1 MSKILGI
8 DLGTGSIGVALRN
21 PEAGDNAIQQLEY
34 FSSDIYQAGVGK
46 DKSGEYSLAAERT
59 SHRQSRRLKETRRRR
74 LWATLQL
81 LIDKGLCPMSQS
93 SLEQWKTYNKSK
105 ELYRKYPVDDIAFEN
120 WVKLDFNQDG
130 SPDYS
135 SPYQLRKELATI
147 QFDFTSQLNLYKLGR
162 ALYHI
167 AQRRGFKSSKGETI
181 SSQETESKESVDLSE
196 KDISVEMQK
205 SETKLSQDITNYMIE
220 HGCHT
225 VGEAYALLEDEGIR
239 IRNSRYVAVRK
250 QFEEEIRY
258 IFEFQKGLSID
269 SELYIRLTS
278 KKKNI
283 GTIFYKKPLRSQKW
297 LVGKCTLEKNKTRCP
312 ISHPEYEKFRAYC
325 FLNNIKYR
333 KEPQSEW
340 EPLTL
345 EIKQALFDTLFSK
358 RVKSDFPF
366 KEIREKVQVLLHL
379 SLNGDCEKEYRTIN
393 YKDKQSVPGCP
404 VIARIR
410 NLLGDDWE
418 RFSMEGKKQ
427 RTSHSKNSIHIHTVK
442 YSALDLWHICYEAD
456 DPEFLTEFAYQQLG
470 WDDEQ
475 TKKFIRLWST
485 QAQGYAMLSLKAI
498 RNINKMLLLGLKYSD
513 AVLLAKIPDLIE
525 ISNAEMLQLIN
536 DYENIIKNSVENDKV
551 IHCIVNSLI
560 ATYKSLEIRDQ
571 YAFHNYEYQLQDSD
585 YRDIREQIIRTIGN
599 KTWSLKD
606 TTEQELIYNQIC
618 TKYQVFF
625 HSHKRDFYKLP
636 HLADALTSY
645 LTKQYPSVD
654 EKQWKKLYHPSQVS
668 LYHVEKTDG
677 DKGDLRL
684 GSPSIGSMR
693 NPVAR
698 RTLNILRKKINAMLD
713 AGLIDIEDTRIVVET
728 TRQFND
734 ANMRWAIE
742 TYQRER
748 ENENKAI
755 REILQE
761 LYPTREINDSDV
773 DSARYTFEQPVEV
786 NHQTGPEETVE
797 SLNKYKESKNRTFGI
812 DVTKYRLWK
821 EQKCLCLYTGKMIS
835 LTQLFKENCVDI
847 EHTIPR
853 SRSFDSSDKNLT
865 ICDSHYNRSVKKN
878 LIPTQLPNYDK
889 DVIIDGIEY
898 TAIKPRLQAWIK
910 RVEQLKGNVDFWQ
923 TQSKRAIEKG
933 RKDYCIRQRHLWQME
948 LDYWKAKV
956 DRFTMTEVKEGFRNS
971 QLIDTGIIT
980 KYATLYLKSIFN
992 NVDVQKGSATAEF
1005 RKMLGIQS
1013 IDEKKDRS
1021 LHSHHAIDATV
1032 LTLIPVAAKRQRMLK
1047 LFYDIEE
1054 AERLGHDYQ
1063 YLSRKLSQEIVEC
1076 SFGENV
1082 SLIPQFIEE
1091 HIIIKHHST
1100 DRTFSSIKTKPSVNK
1115 FISGGDSVRGRLH
1128 KETFYGA
1135 IQLPCESGNGIDRVF
1150 VTSNGKF
1157 VYPEKESITIVTKVD
1172 VKSFSSEK
1180 DFETII
1186 DFYVRQSICKTI
1198 KKRMSEGLTF
1208 KEAINQP
1215 IWMLDK
1221 DGKEIKVSKT
1231 GKTLCPIRH
1240 VRCKVKAGR
1249 GYMTR
1254 EKSLEIRQHIQ
1265 ISTQKNINISD
1276 KSYKQKVYAQND
1288 TNYLYLLYEG
1298 IKKGHVDRKSRI
1310 ISLWEATIL
1319 HGNNN
1324 ETYIDNLIRDTLD
1337 YSHIVEKDIEYK
1349 LSAIIRVGDYVLLW
1363 NESPDELK
1371 ELDKAQISQRL
1382 YVVVKFN
1389 TTGADLL
1396 YIKKHMSANI
1406 DPDMSLV
1413 ANKVNCLIE
1422 HRDFEID
1429 TLGNII
1435 YKD

>member
-8 DLGTGSIGVALRN
+8 DLGTGSIGLALRN
-21 PEAGDNAIQQLEY
+21 PEAGDNIIEQLEY

-46 DKSGEYSLAAERT
+46 DRTGEFSLAAERT

-81 LIDKGLCPMSQS
+81 LIDHHLCPMSQS
-93 SLEQWKTYNKSK
+93 SLDQWKTYDKSK
-105 ELYRKYPVDDIAFEN
+105 GLYRIYPVNDIAFDS
-120 WVKLDFNQDG
+120 WIKMDFDSDG
-130 SPDYS
+130 VPDYS
-135 SPYQLRKELATI
+135 SPYQLRKELVTI
-147 QFDFTSQLNLYKLGR
+147 QFDFTNQTNLYKLGR

-181 SSQETESKESVDLSE
+181 SSQETESKESVDFSD
-196 KDISVEMQK
+196 KDISAEMQK
-205 SETKLSQDITNYMIE
+205 SETKMSQEIANYMNE
-220 HGCHT
+220 HGIHT
-225 VGEAYALLEDEGIR
+225 VGEAFALLEDEGIR

-250 QFEEEIRY
+250 QLEEEIKY

-269 SELYIRLTS
+269 SDLYTRLTS

-312 ISHPEYEKFRAYC
+312 ISHPEYEKFRAFC

-333 KEPQSEW
+333 KDSLSEW
-340 EPLTL
+340 ESLPL
-345 EIKQALFDTLFSK
+345 EVKQVLFETLFSK
-358 RVKSDFPF
+358 RVKADFPF
-366 KEIREKVQVLLHL
+366 KEIREKVQTILHV

-393 YKDKQSVPGCP
+393 YKDRQSVPGCP
-404 VIARIR
+404 VIARMR

-418 RFSMEGKKQ
+418 TFQMEGKKQ
-427 RTSHSKNSIHIHTVK
+427 RTSHSKNNISVHSVK
-442 YSALDLWHICYEAD
+442 YSALDLWHICYETD
-456 DPEFLTEFAYQQLG
+456 DPEYLTEFAHQQLE
-470 WDDEQ
+470 WNDEQ

-498 RNINKMLLLGLKYSD
+498 RNINQMLGAGMKYSD
-513 AVLLAKIPDLIE
+513 AVLLAKIPDIVQLSE
-525 ISNAEMLQLIN
+525 TELQQLLY
-536 DYENIIKNSVENDKV
+536 DYELKVKKSIGNEKV
-551 IHCIVNSLI
+551 ICSIVNSLI
-560 ATYKSLEIRDQ
+560 AQYKSLDTKSKF
-571 YAFHNYEYQLQDSD
+571 AFHDFEYQLQDSD
-585 YRDIREQIIRTIGN
+585 YKDIQKQIYSTIGN
-599 KTWSLKD
+599 KTWDLMNTVEKES
-606 TTEQELIYNQIC
+606 IYQQVC
-618 TKYQVFF
+618 HKYQAFF
-625 HSHKRDFYKLP
+625 HDFKREFYRLP
-636 HLADALTSY
+636 HLADTLKDY
-645 LTKQYPSVD
+645 LTKRFPAIETS
-654 EKQWKKLYHPSQVS
+654 QWEKLYHPSLIS
-668 LYHVEKTDG
+668 LYNVERTGTDN
-677 DKGDLRL
+677 DELRL
-684 GSPSIGSMR
+684 GSPSIGAMR

-713 AGLIDIEDTRIVVET
+713 AGLIDIDDTRIVIET

-742 TYQRER
+742 AYQRER

-755 REILQE
+755 RELLQE
-761 LYPTREINDSDV
+761 LYPNRDINDSDV
-773 DSARYTFEQPVEV
+773 DSARYTIEQPMKADGRK
-786 NHQTGPEETVE
+786 NSEEQFE
-797 SLNKYKESKNRTFGI
+797 SLNKYKENKNRTYGI

-821 EQKCLCLYTGKMIS
+821 EQKCLCIYTGKMIS
-835 LTQLFKENCVDI
+835 ITQLFNENSFDI

-853 SRSFDSSDKNLT
+853 SISFDCSDKNLT
-865 ICDSHYNRSVKKN
+865 ICDSYYNRSIKKN
-878 LIPTQLPNYDK
+878 LIPTQLPNYEK
-889 DVIIDGIEY
+889 NAVINGVEY
-898 TAIKPRLQAWIK
+898 TAIKPRLRPWIK
-910 RVEQLKGNVDFWQ
+910 RVEQLKDNVEFWKA
-923 TQSKRAIEKG
+923 QSRRAMEKG
-933 RKDYCIRQRHLWQME
+933 RKDYCIRQKHLWQME

-956 DRFTMTEVKEGFRNS
+956 ERFTMTEVKEGFRNS
-971 QLIDTGIIT
+971 QLVDTGIIT

-992 NVDVQKGSATAEF
+992 NVDVQKGTATAEF

-1054 AERLGHDYQ
+1054 AERLGHD
-1063 YLSRKLSQEIVEC
+1063 SRYMRRTLNQEIEEC
-1076 SFGENV
+1076 SFGGNV
-1082 SLIPQFIEE
+1082 SQIPQYIEE
-1091 HIIIKHHST
+1091 HIIIKHHTT
-1100 DRTFSSIKTKPSVNK
+1100 DRTFSSIKTKPCINK
-1115 FISGGDSVRGRLH
+1115 HISGGDSVRGRLH

-1135 IQLPCESGNGIDRVF
+1135 IQLPCESGTGIDRKF
-1150 VTSNGKF
+1150 ITSEGKF
-1157 VYPEKESITIVTKVD
+1157 VYSDKQSITIVTNMD
-1172 VKSFSSEK
+1172 ITSFASEK

-1186 DFYVRQSICKTI
+1186 DFHVRDSINKTI
-1198 KKRMSEGLTF
+1198 KKRLIDGLSF

-1221 DGKEIKVSKT
+1221 NGNEIKTSKN
-1231 GKTLCPIRH
+1231 GKQLCPIRH

-1265 ISTQKNINISD
+1265 TSTKRNINISD

-1310 ISLWEATIL
+1310 ISLWEATML

-1324 ETYIDNLIRDTLD
+1324 NADIDYLIRNTLD
-1337 YSHIVEKDIEYK
+1337 YNTITEKNIEYN

-1363 NESPDELK
+1363 NENPDELK
-1371 ELDKAQISQRL
+1371 ELDTAQISKRL
-1382 YVVVKFN
+1382 YIVVKFN

-1396 YIKKHMSANI
+1396 FLRKHTSASI
-1406 DPDMSLV
+1406 EPDMNLV

-1422 HRDFEID
+1422 HRNFEID

-1435 YKD
+1435 FKD